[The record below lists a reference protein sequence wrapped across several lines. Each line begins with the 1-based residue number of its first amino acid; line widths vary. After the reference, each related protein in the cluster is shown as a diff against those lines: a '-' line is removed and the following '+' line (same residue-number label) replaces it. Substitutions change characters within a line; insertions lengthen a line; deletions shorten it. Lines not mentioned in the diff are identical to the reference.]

1 MVARSE
7 INLRSGGAHGG
18 PCQISGQRGRKE
30 DQYEP

>member
-18 PCQISGQRGRKE
+18 PCQISGQHGGE
-30 DQYEP
+30 EYQYEP